1 MDISQELNH
10 YSRII
15 SGLESVHEHICYNA
29 GIDVDGTYA
38 LEVLKLHAGD
48 MGEVEGTEG
57 FLDSVKKGAKDL
69 AKWIKEI
76 IAAIGRFIVGK
87 GKPPV
92 WKVEWNDI
100 HSEEAFKVLAPLYT
114 RPLNIII
121 EHIKD
126 DNFEE
131 IRDAVKFLDLD
142 KINDDAVKALD
153 YLNSPKFDSHEMFNK
168 MMAIEKALDKELG
181 KITKG
186 LHDLDTTAHGAGK
199 QARALTVASDAIIK
213 ALGLIKNAWRQHT
226 TVMKDVIDITSDRFK
241 REA

>member
-57 FLDSVKKGAKDL
+57 FLDTVKKGAKDL

-76 IAAIGRFIVGK
+76 IAAIGRFIMGK

-92 WKVEWNDI
+92 WKVEWGDI
-100 HSEEAFKVLAPLYT
+100 HSEEAYIALAPIYT
-114 RPLNIII
+114 RPLDIII

-126 DNFEE
+126 DNFSE

-142 KINDDAVKALD
+142 RINENAVKAAE
-153 YLNSPKFDSHEMFNK
+153 YLRNPKFDSHEMFKK
-168 MMAIEKALDKELG
+168 MLALESDISKELDKV
-181 KITKG
+181 KKG
-186 LHDLDTTAHGAGK
+186 LANLDTTKPGAGRV
-199 QARALTVASDAIIK
+199 ARTLTDVSDVLIK
-213 ALGLIKNAWRQHT
+213 ALTLIKNAWKAQPNAMQGVAQR
-226 TVMKDVIDITSDRFK
+226 TSKRFME
-241 REA
+241 EA